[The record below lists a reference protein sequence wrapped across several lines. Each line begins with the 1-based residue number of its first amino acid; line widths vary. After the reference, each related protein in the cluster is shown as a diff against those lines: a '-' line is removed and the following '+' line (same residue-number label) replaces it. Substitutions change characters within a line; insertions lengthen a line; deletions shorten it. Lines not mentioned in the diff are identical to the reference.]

1 VPKIPLQVHFS
12 RYRTWAWISEGNLIQ
27 PRVGE
32 TQVSR
37 VSPIDE
43 GRIRRA
49 VERELAAK
57 GYRKVAGAEAD
68 LIVSFSIGEEEKTK
82 ITSTPSA
89 GAGYD
94 DYGYGDRY
102 GGSTVR
108 GLLLPMPHWVSPKHL
123 QRYLDEFVLRFDR
136 RWKEAELFPR
146 VLHCAIDTKP
156 FPYHRLTAERSG

>member
-1 VPKIPLQVHFS
+1 VPNIPLQVHFS

-89 GAGYD
+89 GAGYYD
-94 DYGYGDRY
+94 DG
-102 GGSTVR
+102 
-108 GLLLPMPHWVSPKHL
+108 
-123 QRYLDEFVLRFDR
+123 
-136 RWKEAELFPR
+136 
-146 VLHCAIDTKP
+146 
-156 FPYHRLTAERSG
+156 